1 LAISKKRAA
10 LLRELENIVGRSVY
24 NSKTQ
29 NWGPGGKFEG
39 EGRSIRYPIT
49 FTDDKGAKI
58 KRRSGYDDLPISMQ
72 MTGSYVIGV
81 NNLHI
86 LESLNRIL
94 NLLEERHGLKI

>member
-1 LAISKKRAA
+1 MAISKRRAA

-29 NWGPGGKFEG
+29 NWGPGGRYEG

-58 KRRSGYDDLPISMQ
+58 KRRSGYEDLPTSVQ

-86 LESLNRIL
+86 LKSLDKVL
-94 NLLEERHGLKI
+94 QFLEKNYGLKI

>member
-1 LAISKKRAA
+1 MAISKKRAA
-10 LLRELENIVGRSVY
+10 LLRELENIVGRSGY

-49 FTDDKGAKI
+49 FTDDKGVKI
-58 KRRSGYDDLPISMQ
+58 KRRAEYDDLPISMQ

-86 LESLNRIL
+86 MDSLNRIL
-94 NLLEERHGLKI
+94 HLLEERHGLKI